1 MFNKSYSLSLSLSHV
16 KIYCV
21 KFVKKQVTQNILC
34 LLLVKMKK
42 VQDPELSSKE
52 SSEDLY
58 VEYDE
63 TNYLHVFDEQRHLI
77 TRTHLMVCII

>member
-1 MFNKSYSLSLSLSHV
+1 M
-16 KIYCV
+16 
-21 KFVKKQVTQNILC
+21 LC

-42 VQDPELSSKE
+42 VQDPELSSEE
-52 SSEDLY
+52 SSGDLY

-63 TNYLHVFDEQRHLI
+63 TNYIHVFGEQRHLI